1 MKTKHLK
8 TDMLLT
14 VAFKHGSL
22 EIYHKSEM
30 GNLKQLFDLGNR
42 YRFDSQDSMIDM
54 NKFLDRSTTKKFIE
68 IIMKENECSRE
79 DVIKVTGRG
88 RGRKT
93 LANLQFLIYCA
104 MKLSDTFQLHVI
116 NSFIENEILVNR
128 DIGGELYKDLCEA
141 IDTLEDRKDKSNKF
155 VYINVATTIRSEIF
169 TISELNKFGN
179 NKNIWNYATSEHYK
193 RRITIEGNI
202 VNFIK
207 VGMIKNFK
215 DDENCL
221 QDMLPIIFKL

>member
-1 MKTKHLK
+1 
-8 TDMLLT
+8 
-14 VAFKHGSL
+14 
-22 EIYHKSEM
+22 
-30 GNLKQLFDLGNR
+30 
-42 YRFDSQDSMIDM
+42 
-54 NKFLDRSTTKKFIE
+54 
-68 IIMKENECSRE
+68 
-79 DVIKVTGRG
+79 
-88 RGRKT
+88 
-93 LANLQFLIYCA
+93 
-104 MKLSDTFQLHVI
+104 MKLSDIFQLHVI

-179 NKNIWNYATSEHYK
+179 NKNIWNYATLEQHK

-207 VGMIKNFK
+207 VGMIKKFK